1 MRILTFLSSFVHYC
15 KHHIFGTIITVAILW
30 LCFIS
35 EHSLWAIWKLQRE
48 KERLQNEI
56 VSYRNTINQF
66 EQSINEVSG
75 DREAMEHF
83 AREKLNM
90 KRPNE
95 DVYLFDE

>member
-1 MRILTFLSSFVHYC
+1 MRIKSYLVALLLYC
-15 KHHIFGTIITVAILW
+15 KHHVFGTIITMALLW

-48 KERLQNEI
+48 KDRLQNEI
-56 VSYRNTINQF
+56 ISYRNTINQF
-66 EQSINEVSG
+66 EQSIDEVSG
-75 DREAMEHF
+75 DRDAMEHF